1 MVTMAEKMVASLEE
15 LRKLQEEKLLWHPA
29 RNDRDREDTFTPTV
43 R

>member
-15 LRKLQEEKLLWHPA
+15 LRKLQEEKRLWHPA
-29 RNDRDREDTFTPTV
+29 RNDRDKEDTFNPAV